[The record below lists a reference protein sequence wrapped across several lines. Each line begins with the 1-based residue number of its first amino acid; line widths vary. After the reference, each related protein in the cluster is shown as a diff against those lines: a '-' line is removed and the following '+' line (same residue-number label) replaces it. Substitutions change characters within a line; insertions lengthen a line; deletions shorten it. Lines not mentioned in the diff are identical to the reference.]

1 MELEDKLSLLQFLSD
16 NVTLLKNGIIVRLSD
31 SHFDYDFTFRTN
43 KEKPKNVTKS
53 DRNCT
58 NKLRERDFVFHS
70 AIWPEV
76 GNGIKE

>member
-16 NVTLLKNGIIVRLSD
+16 NVTLSKNGIFVTLID
-31 SHFDYDFTFRTN
+31 SHLHFTCQTN
-43 KEKPKNVTKS
+43 KEKNPKNVTKS